1 MRMTSSLVAWAIQ
14 LIVVTA
20 SGMQDTGRKDEL
32 SKKGE
37 SSIKVLRCQRQFI
50 IPIDQNEKL

>member
-1 MRMTSSLVAWAIQ
+1 MTSSLVAWAIQ